1 MKRKQYSLWL
11 LFIMAACCATAQTSG
26 YHYKAAIN
34 PVKESGLYNIVFTPA
49 VTAHLKTDYSDLR
62 IVNSVGKWVPHLL
75 RTINSEKI
83 AEKVLRSLPFIKKE
97 NSSNNT
103 ELIITNASS
112 SISNF
117 ILKMKNT
124 AAERYGTLTGSD
136 DAKNWF
142 VINDSILIK
151 PSKMDDENIAGF
163 NIYFPQTNYRY
174 YKIIINNKGK
184 SPFNILG
191 VQTTGLANNTSL
203 HKSFVNPDVAIFQQD
218 SGKYSYVRVT
228 QSAAYHFD
236 EIQLNISGVRYFY
249 RNVELYIPSSA
260 RHSFRNPG
268 QLQQSFIISNN
279 STLQYKIPIVNA
291 AVFYLVVSNEDN
303 LPLKMDAVKTFN
315 SYLSAT
321 AYLEKENKYE
331 LILDNTAAASPSYD
345 LQQLNISAATSLPE
359 AAIGNIVAINKAFVN
374 DQKKNGKWMIWL
386 AIATASLVL
395 SFFTYKLVK
404 DMNKEKESL

>member
-1 MKRKQYSLWL
+1 MKKKQGSLWL
-11 LFIMAACCATAQTSG
+11 MFVMAAGCATAQTAG

-62 IVNSVGKWVPHLL
+62 IVNDAGKWVPHLL
-75 RTINSEKI
+75 RTINIEKSADKI
-83 AEKVLRSLPFIKKE
+83 LLMLPFVKKE
-97 NSSNNT
+97 NATNNT
-103 ELIITNASS
+103 ELIITSHS
-112 SISNF
+112 SISNVF
-117 ILKMKNT
+117 LKMKNT

-151 PSKMDDENIAGF
+151 PSKMDDENEAGL
-163 NIYFPQTNYRY
+163 NIYFPQSNYSY

-203 HKSFVNPDVAIFQQD
+203 HKSVVNPDVAIFQQD

-236 EIQLNISGVRYFY
+236 EIQLKISGVKYFY

-260 RHSFRNPG
+260 NHSILNPG
-268 QLQQSFIISNN
+268 QWQQSFIISNN
-279 STLQYKIPIVNA
+279 STLQYKIPLVNA
-291 AVFYLVVSNEDN
+291 TVFYLVISNQDN
-303 LPLKMDAVKTFN
+303 LPLKIEAVKTFN
-315 SYLSAT
+315 SYHTAT
-321 AYLEKENKYE
+321 AYLEKEKKYE
-331 LILDNTAAASPSYD
+331 LMLGNTAASAPSYD
-345 LQQLNISAATSLPE
+345 LQQLNISTATSLPE
-359 AAIGNIVAINKAFVN
+359 ATFGNIVAINQPFEN
-374 DQKKNGKWMIWL
+374 GQKEDCKWMVWL
-386 AIATASLVL
+386 AIATAGLVL
-395 SFFTYKLVK
+395 CFFTYKLVK
-404 DMNKEKESL
+404 DMNKEKK

>member
-1 MKRKQYSLWL
+1 MKRKKYSLWL
-11 LFIMAACCATAQTSG
+11 MFVMAACCATAQTSG

-62 IVNSVGKWVPHLL
+62 IVNSAGKWVPHLL
-75 RTINSEKI
+75 RTINSEKAADNI
-83 AEKVLRSLPFIKKE
+83 LWTLPFVTKE
-97 NSSNNT
+97 NAANNT
-103 ELIITNASS
+103 ELIITSDSS
-112 SISNF
+112 SISNLF
-117 ILKMKNT
+117 LKMKNT

-151 PSKMDDENIAGF
+151 PSKIDDENVAGF
-163 NIYFPQTNYRY
+163 NIYFPQTNYGY

-191 VQTTGLANNTSL
+191 VQTTGMPHNTSL
-203 HKSFVNPDVAIFQQD
+203 HKSFVNPAVAVFQQD

-236 EIQLNISGVRYFY
+236 EIQLKILGVKYFY
-249 RNVELYIPSSA
+249 RNVDLHIPSSA
-260 RHSFRNPG
+260 NHSFRIPG
-268 QLQQSFIISNN
+268 QMQQSFIISNN
-279 STLQYKIPIVNA
+279 STLQYKIPIINA
-291 AVFYLVVSNEDN
+291 VVFYLVVSNEDN
-303 LPLKMDAVKTFN
+303 LPLKIDAVKTFN
-315 SYLSAT
+315 SYLFAT

-331 LILDNTAAASPSYD
+331 LILNNIAATAPSYD
-345 LQQLNISAATSLPE
+345 LQQLNISAAPSLPE
-359 AAIGNIVAINKAFVN
+359 ATIGNIVAINKAFVN

>member
-1 MKRKQYSLWL
+1 M
-11 LFIMAACCATAQTSG
+11 FVMAAYSATAQTAG
-26 YHYKAAIN
+26 YRYKAVIN
-34 PVKESGLYNIVFTPA
+34 PVKESRLYNIALTPA

-62 IVNSVGKWVPHLL
+62 IVNNVGKWVPHLL
-75 RTINSEKI
+75 GTINSENRV
-83 AEKVLRSLPFIKKE
+83 EKVLRSLPYIKKE
-97 NSSNNT
+97 SSFNNT
-103 ELIITNASS
+103 ELIVTSDSS
-112 SISNF
+112 NISNF

-174 YKIIINNKGK
+174 YKISINNKGK
-184 SPFNILG
+184 SPFNILS
-191 VQTTGLANNTSL
+191 VQTAATANNTIL
-203 HKSFVNPDVAIFQQD
+203 NKSFANPAAAIFQQD
-218 SGKYSYVRVT
+218 SSKYSFIRIT

-236 EIQLNISGVRYFY
+236 EIQLKITGVKYFY
-249 RNVELYIPSSA
+249 RNVGLYIPSA
-260 RHSFRNPG
+260 ANHSFRNPG

-279 STLQYKIPIVNA
+279 STLQYKIPKVNA
-291 AVFYLVVSNEDN
+291 TVFYLVISNEDN
-303 LPLKMDAVKTFN
+303 LPLKLEVVKTFN
-315 SYLSAT
+315 RYLSAT
-321 AYLEKENKYE
+321 AYLEKETKYE
-331 LILDNTAAASPSYD
+331 LILDNTAAAAPLYD